1 MFKKITIIGGAGHVG
16 LAFAL
21 ICASNDIK
29 VHIHDIN
36 SNSLEL
42 IKKGKLP
49 HKENNAEKILK
60 KALNKKLFTFSN
72 NLKDIKLNNIN
83 IVCLGTPIDEFLN
96 PQYKEFLALFK
107 NLKNYLKNNQHIIIR
122 STVYPGTTQFLYN
135 FFKKN
140 NK

>member
-96 PQYKEFLALFK
+96 PQYK
-107 NLKNYLKNNQHIIIR
+107 IILSLQPFIMKHPIQIAT
-122 STVYPGTTQFLYN
+122 SIMYPIKLLTCR
-135 FFKKN
+135 
-140 NK
+140 

>member
-21 ICASNDIK
+21 ICASKNIK

-36 SNSLEL
+36 SNSLRL
-42 IKKGKLP
+42 IKNGKLP
-49 HKENNAEKILK
+49 HKENNAQKILK
-60 KALNKKLFTFSN
+60 HALNKKLFTFSN

-96 PQYKEFLALFK
+96 PQHKEFLALF
-107 NLKNYLKNNQHIIIR
+107 
-122 STVYPGTTQFLYN
+122 
-135 FFKKN
+135 
-140 NK
+140 